1 MRPIDADALRQ
12 KIEKCALDADRASSF
27 SNPDG
32 GAFYDEV
39 LDAIP
44 CRRVQ
49 SKRNLTSSPTLLVAI
64 KPCWNPCES
73 SHRCVQESKSL

>member
-1 MRPIDADALRQ
+1 METRPIDADALRQ

-39 LDAIP
+39 LDAIDA
-44 CRRVQ
+44 
-49 SKRNLTSSPTLLVAI
+49 TPTIDPNIQCPVT
-64 KPCWNPCES
+64 
-73 SHRCVQESKSL
+73 H